1 MKHHQGKLREIND
14 AIAVLPEL
22 THGMRAGNNN
32 QAHRDAF
39 DRMLAAQ
46 VELDRLVAC
55 KDLTTEE
62 AMSLLLVSYTRPD

>member
-22 THGMRAGNNN
+22 THGMRAGDYS

-46 VELDRLVAC
+46 VELDPLVGC

-62 AMSLLLVSYTRPD
+62 AMSLLLVSNTRPD